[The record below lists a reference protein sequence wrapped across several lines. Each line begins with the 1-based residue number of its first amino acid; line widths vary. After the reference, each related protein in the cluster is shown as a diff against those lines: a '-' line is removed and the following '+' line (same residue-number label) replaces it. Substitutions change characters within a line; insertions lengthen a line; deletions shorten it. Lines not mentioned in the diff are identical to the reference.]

1 MTEVRT
7 LSGPGQKPASGGE
20 PKQLV
25 VLLHGVGADGDD
37 LIGLAPHWARMLPDA
52 EFLSPHAPYP
62 CDMAPFGYQ
71 WFSLLDR
78 SPEKLLAGIRQTA
91 PILDAF
97 LTEAIISR
105 GLAPWQTALVGFS
118 QGTMMALHVAPRRAQ
133 RLAAVVGYSGALL
146 GGELLRRQ
154 SLSKPPV
161 QLIHG
166 QADQV
171 VPFQAMASAA
181 EALSAAGIEVA
192 TAARPGMGHGIDPE
206 GLMLGGRFLV
216 ERFAEAERAARGA
229 GDDAGHGE
237 YT

>member
-1 MTEVRT
+1 MTNART

-37 LIGLAPHWARMLPDA
+37 LIGLAPHWARMLPEA
-52 EFLSPHAPYP
+52 EFLSPHAPQP

-78 SPEKLLAGIRQTA
+78 SPEKLLAGIRETA
-91 PILDAF
+91 PLVDAF
-97 LTEAIISR
+97 LTEAMVSR
-105 GLAPWQTALVGFS
+105 GLAPWQVALVGFS

-133 RLAAVVGYSGALL
+133 GLAAVLGYSGALV
-146 GGELLRRQ
+146 GGDLLPRQ
-154 SLSKPPV
+154 IISKPPV

-166 QADQV
+166 QADDV
-171 VPFQAMASAA
+171 VPFQAMAASAQ
-181 EALSAAGIEVA
+181 ALSAAGIEVG

-216 ERFAEAERAARGA
+216 ERFAEAEKAAAGGA
-229 GDDAGHGE
+229 ADGE
-237 YT
+237 AR

>member
-37 LIGLAPHWARMLPDA
+37 LIGLAPHWARLLPDA

-78 SPEKLLAGIRQTA
+78 SPSKLLAGIRQTA

-97 LTEAIISR
+97 LTDAMVSR

-133 RLAAVVGYSGALL
+133 ALAAVLGYSGALV
-146 GGELLRRQ
+146 GDELLRQ
-154 SLSKPPV
+154 QILSKPPV

-166 QADQV
+166 QADEV
-171 VPFQAMASAA
+171 VPFQAMAAAA
-181 EALSAAGIEVA
+181 ETLSAAGVRVG
-192 TAARPGMGHGIDPE
+192 TAARPGMGHGIDPD

-216 ERFAEAERAARGA
+216 ERFAEAEKAAKADMA
-229 GDDAGHGE
+229 GTGGDE
-237 YT
+237 KT